1 MPRQEEV
8 VVLGL
13 ERGHG
18 RGGGWHTA
26 RSAGQAAAKGID
38 GFGRPRPLVS
48 LVSSGGSGY
57 ASAASQARMLCL
69 IIFDSGD
76 QRQKDPQK
84 SPSNGN
90 G

>member
-18 RGGGWHTA
+18 RGGGWRTA

-48 LVSSGGSGY
+48 LVSSGGSGVD
-57 ASAASQARMLCL
+57 MLAQIPWPAGCA
-69 IIFDSGD
+69 
-76 QRQKDPQK
+76 Q
-84 SPSNGN
+84 
-90 G
+90 